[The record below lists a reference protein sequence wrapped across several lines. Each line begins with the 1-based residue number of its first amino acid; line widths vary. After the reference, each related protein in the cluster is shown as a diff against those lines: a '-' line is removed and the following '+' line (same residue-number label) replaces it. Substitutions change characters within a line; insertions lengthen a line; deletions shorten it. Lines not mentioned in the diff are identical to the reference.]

1 MREIYI
7 YGDIVDKE
15 SDKISPED
23 VCPQDIIAQTKET
36 DEDLI
41 IRINSCGGS
50 VSAGLS
56 IATYLQSLKQ
66 RPLVSSTEWPHL

>member
-23 VCPQDIIAQTKET
+23 VCPQDIIA
-36 DEDLI
+36 
-41 IRINSCGGS
+41 
-50 VSAGLS
+50 
-56 IATYLQSLKQ
+56 
-66 RPLVSSTEWPHL
+66 